1 MDFVIAVSY
10 LFPCSLDYAK
20 GDLSSVRSI
29 LYSVAKKIHQNF
41 LYTEFVTVYIQIPDL
56 PDINGKFLFL
66 FQRLFPDDNIRL
78 IDNIYDAAYG
88 FLQFRLTAFNPTDL
102 QHFIYNSKKMISRNP
117 DFFQI
122 VLYFCGIITCL
133 DRKICK
139 TKYCIHRGADVVRH
153 ILEEYFFGDGCLV
166 CRTKG
171 FFHFSREV
179 VMR

>member
-41 LYTEFVTVYIQIPDL
+41 LYTKFVTVYIQIPDL

-78 IDNIYDAAYG
+78 IDNIYDAA
-88 FLQFRLTAFNPTDL
+88 QED
-102 QHFIYNSKKMISRNP
+102 
-117 DFFQI
+117 DFP
-122 VLYFCGIITCL
+122 
-133 DRKICK
+133 KS
-139 TKYCIHRGADVVRH
+139 
-153 ILEEYFFGDGCLV
+153 
-166 CRTKG
+166 G
-171 FFHFSREV
+171 FFSDSPVFLRYHYLPGSQDL
-179 VMR
+179 